1 MPADKNILIGV
12 TGGIAAYKSAQLV
25 RELKKRGA
33 NVRVM
38 MTDAAQRFVA
48 PLTFETLSENKVAL
62 DLFGDDNTSPTTH
75 IEWAR
80 WPDLIVICP
89 ATANTIAKIA
99 NGFADNIV
107 TTTVLATTDK
117 VLLCPAM
124 NVEMFN
130 NALFQRNV
138 ATLKSHGYYFINPG
152 EGELACGEVGKGRLP
167 EPEEIVAEISRLL
180 YSKADFAGKK
190 LLVTAGPTHEAID
203 PVRYITNRSSGKMGY
218 ALAGEAARRG
228 ADTILIS
235 GPTHLPDPENVQ
247 VVKVKTAAEM
257 AAEVK
262 ARFDQQDILIMAAA
276 VADYRPRHFAEHKL
290 KKSAAGLTLELEP
303 TEDILS
309 AMSLQKARQ
318 FIVGFALETENE
330 VANAIDKL
338 ERKNCDLI
346 ILNNPLEKGAGFE
359 VDTNRITLIDRKK
372 NQQELGLMSKRAA
385 AEKILD
391 AIKAGL
397 LENE

>member
-235 GPTHLPDPENVQ
+235 GPTQLPDPANVQ

-330 VANAIDKL
+330 VANA
-338 ERKNCDLI
+338 NY
-346 ILNNPLEKGAGFE
+346 F
-359 VDTNRITLIDRKK
+359 DR
-372 NQQELGLMSKRAA
+372 
-385 AEKILD
+385 
-391 AIKAGL
+391 
-397 LENE
+397 